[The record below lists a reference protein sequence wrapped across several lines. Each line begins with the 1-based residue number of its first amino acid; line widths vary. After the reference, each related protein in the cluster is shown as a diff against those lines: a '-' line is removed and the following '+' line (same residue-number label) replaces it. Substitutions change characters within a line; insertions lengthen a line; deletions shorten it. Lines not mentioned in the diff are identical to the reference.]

1 MAFFRCFSGKIPSP
15 FIAITSE
22 VIPISSE
29 VIAFSS
35 EVIRFSSPF
44 FRRKGHF
51 FRNLSFDKKK
61 YINIFLKRKEYILSK
76 RTRAYTH
83 TRGRFFLFLGGFAFE
98 CLGEKEKSCAQKER
112 ATPLCWRSP
121 FEYFLFHK
129 WVK

>member
-29 VIAFSS
+29 VIAISS

-61 YINIFLKRKEYILSK
+61 YINIFLKKKIFILEAHA
-76 RTRAYTH
+76 RVYTRE
-83 TRGRFFLFLGGFAFE
+83 GDFFFLEA
-98 CLGEKEKSCAQKER
+98 S
-112 ATPLCWRSP
+112 PLS
-121 FEYFLFHK
+121 
-129 WVK
+129 V